1 MREAVGGYNWVLF
14 LPIVVM
20 ILLMMILMWD
30 PMAACYV
37 ATGILILICVF
48 RRRDRLNVTK
58 VTKALESSSVS
69 MIDIA
74 PITAVAGIIV
84 GSITLTG
91 LGLNLSSLLV
101 NLAGGSLLA
110 LSILTFL
117 AIRLMGMGV
126 SAIAT
131 YVMMAVLVAPALVQ
145 MGVPPLVAHFFIFYV
160 GVSMFIEPPFCP
172 AAYAASVVAQAPN
185 PLMVGFQAMR
195 LSIVAYLVP
204 FISIFQPA
212 LLGVGTPFEIGIAV
226 VTSIPAVYAL
236 SVGFEGYCLAPIGWL
251 ERPLWM
257 IVGFLLMVPSLPT
270 ALPGTMFFLVL
281 FGSQWYKR
289 KLKLKQAIG

>member
-1 MREAVGGYNWVLF
+1 
-14 LPIVVM
+14 
-20 ILLMMILMWD
+20 
-30 PMAACYV
+30 
-37 ATGILILICVF
+37 
-48 RRRDRLNVTK
+48 
-58 VTKALESSSVS
+58 

-236 SVGFEGYCLAPIGWL
+236 SVGFEGYCLTPIGWL

-257 IVGFLLMVPSLPT
+257 IAGFLLMVPSLPT